1 QQVAAVVGV
10 EVEHRI
16 SGLAPAHH
24 EPFGIGQFGGP
35 AERTVVLGP
44 QTTWFALTL
53 DVGHAVRCPQAVP
66 TVRGSRSGP
75 WEIVCSPFRFFL
87 RTAHGPSVF
96 LTRSLSYCATQ
107 HTSVPDRGLLHSP
120 VRGVAVVWAV
130 NRCCSKGSVCHSRSR
145 FFPHIREPVQL

>member
-1 QQVAAVVGV
+1 
-10 EVEHRI
+10 
-16 SGLAPAHH
+16 
-24 EPFGIGQFGGP
+24 
-35 AERTVVLGP
+35 LGP

-107 HTSVPDRGLLHSP
+107 HTSVPDRGLLPAP
-120 VRGVAVVWAV
+120 VRRVAVVWAV

-145 FFPHIREPVQL
+145 FFPHIREPVQLVARGRPQEGPQVPRGWGPMSEHRVVQFAFG